1 MRAIIFLQKNDG
13 TVLYKCD
20 TFWTQSREFT
30 SAKIHNDSDYD
41 VNRLTT
47 AYDYNIQLLLEKY
60 PKRLEEIKNEYH
72 ECKMGFRTVKD
83 EFLNEGGHS
92 IKEETKDENLGP
104 LIYTHE
110 VLINGISRPKIV
122 DIRKRY
128 IREEKITEI
137 LK

>member
-20 TFWTQSREFT
+20 TLWTQSKKFT
-30 SAKIHNDSDYD
+30 NAKIHSDSDYD

-47 AYDYNIQLLLEKY
+47 AYDYNIEFYLEKH
-60 PKRLEEIKNEYH
+60 PDKLEEIEKEYH

-83 EFLNEGGHS
+83 EFLKGHS
-92 IKEETKDENLGP
+92 IKEETKDEDLGP
-104 LIYTHE
+104 LVYTHE
-110 VLINGISRPKIV
+110 VLINGISKPKIV
-122 DIRKRY
+122 DVRKRY

>member
-20 TFWTQSREFT
+20 TFWTQSKKFT
-30 SAKIHNDSDYD
+30 SAKIHSDSDYD

-47 AYDYNIQLLLEKY
+47 AYDYNIQLYLEKY
-60 PKRLEEIKNEYH
+60 PEKLEEVEKEYH
-72 ECKMGFRTVKD
+72 ECKMGFRTVKED
-83 EFLNEGGHS
+83 SLKKGGFS
-92 IKEETKDENLGP
+92 IKEETKDEDLGP
-104 LIYTHE
+104 LTYTHE
-110 VLINGISRPKIV
+110 ILINGLSRPKIV
-122 DIRKRY
+122 DVRKRY